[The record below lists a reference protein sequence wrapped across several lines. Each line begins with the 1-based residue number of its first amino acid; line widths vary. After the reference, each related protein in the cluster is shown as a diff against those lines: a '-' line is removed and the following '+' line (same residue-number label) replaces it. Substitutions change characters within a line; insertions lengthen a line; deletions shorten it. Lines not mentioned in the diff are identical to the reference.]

1 MEQISVTI
9 TLPESIAFSNRD
21 RGPLA
26 KLALAD
32 LPADMI
38 ARGAIFGIT
47 TSIMNAYNSG
57 GDSHNAKF
65 AALEK
70 RLTALRRGDWE
81 QAQRGESYF
90 TTWRDEVF
98 IPRCIEDGMTIAAAK
113 ELIKEKVASAFGA
126 KETPT
131 FNRYLDACAV
141 DEVKA
146 GNFETTGD
154 ARDAIE
160 AFYTFNLETRRAAR
174 AKSAKKITAPSIDLS
189 AFKKVK

>member
-38 ARGAIFGIT
+38 ARGAVFGIT

-57 GDSHNAKF
+57 GDSHDTKF

-70 RLTALRRGDWE
+70 RLDALRRGDWE

-98 IPRCIEDGMTIAAAK
+98 IPRCIEAGMTIAAAK
-113 ELIKEKVASAFGA
+113 ALIKEKVASAFGA
-126 KETPT
+126 KESAT
-131 FNRYLDACAV
+131 FNRYLDACAA

-146 GNFETTGD
+146 GNFESTAD
-154 ARDAIE
+154 ARDAID
-160 AFYTFNLETRRAAR
+160 AFYASDLESRRAAI

-189 AFKKVK
+189 AFKKAK